1 MLALRLSGEDK
12 ALLDA
17 LVRKRAERLAAEGG
31 AVSASSLIRSLIRQ
45 AAAEERIEAPRE
57 PARASKKHDS

>member
-1 MLALRLSGEDK
+1 MLALRLSTDDK

-31 AVSASSLIRSLIRQ
+31 AVSVSSLIRSLIRQ
-45 AAAEERIEAPRE
+45 AAAEEHIEPPRE
-57 PARASKKHDS
+57 GSRASKKHDA

>member
-1 MLALRLSGEDK
+1 MLALRLSTEDK

-17 LVRKRAERLAAEGG
+17 LVRKRAERLAAEGV

-45 AAAEERIEAPRE
+45 AAADEHIALESAPRKG
-57 PARASKKHDS
+57 SNS

>member
-1 MLALRLSGEDK
+1 MLALRLSGDDK

-17 LVRKRAERLAAEGG
+17 LVRKRAERLASEGV

-45 AAAEERIEAPRE
+45 AAADEHIEAPRE
-57 PARASKKHDS
+57 GRAVKKHDA